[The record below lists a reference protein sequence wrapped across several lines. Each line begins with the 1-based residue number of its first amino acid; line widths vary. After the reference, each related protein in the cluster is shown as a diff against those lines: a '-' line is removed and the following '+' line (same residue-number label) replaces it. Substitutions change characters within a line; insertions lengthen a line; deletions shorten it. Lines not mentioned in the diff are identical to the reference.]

1 MKGLLIKDYKLLMLQ
16 EKDLS
21 ADVTYCDLYEFC
33 NAG

>member
-1 MKGLLIKDYKLLMLQ
+1 MKGLLIKDYTVDAA